1 MNSAEDELFL
11 FDCTHTSL
19 LLRNGLVINS
29 WLYALEDGVVGVFAL
44 LEIYG
49 EIVIV
54 FESCLLKW
62 RFLCLGFDKSFSEFA
77 GIDLLGRNQGLIFL
91 ILFDLLRLLFLTEI

>member
-29 WLYALEDGVVGVFAL
+29 RLYALEDGVVGVFAL
-44 LEIYG
+44 LEI
-49 EIVIV
+49 
-54 FESCLLKW
+54 
-62 RFLCLGFDKSFSEFA
+62 
-77 GIDLLGRNQGLIFL
+77 
-91 ILFDLLRLLFLTEI
+91 